1 VRVGIILSLF
11 ALFFIISVPSAFAD
25 YVYIGTD
32 KSVYTQ
38 FEDVNIRV
46 VVDES
51 GNVEVGIK
59 DAFGNVLSSNYYW
72 IDFLDSQEYFTAFS
86 LNDYSKP
93 AGTEYNVYAIHGNE
107 YSQVTI
113 YSSNFG
119 TTIELDQKVYSPND
133 IIEIIIVAPDYN
145 NYDSVDYLEEYVN
158 IIASTSID
166 SISLNNFKELR
177 MDGGVFEGTIKLT
190 TGYTSGENVLSTTVD
205 DKITIELF
213 AQNSK
218 INTSHSLIQNNIGEV
233 QWIEESYPI
242 NGIGQVRI
250 IDADLNVSASQDVVI
265 VNAYSDSDQNGIDVT
280 LSETDSTTGIFEGS
294 VRFTDSSIGRGLYV
308 GNGDIVTVEYLDYT
322 LPAPYTSNDVLDI
335 SAITFVGQVSSHLD
349 RYSSTNL
356 RITDEF
362 GNMLDTVSPNQQ
374 VNLTI
379 DVTNLFPIELQFVYW
394 IEISGAQSDE
404 MWIYSSL
411 ESGQPSKFSQSWIPP
426 IAGTYSITAHVVD
439 TMVDK
444 NFLAESQIMTISV
457 SDYSPRDVPPEPVV
471 EQVVNCGPGTEAV
484 VNSEFPD
491 GICQVIQ
498 TEESTENGGGCLI
511 ATATYGSE
519 MAPQVQQLR
528 ELRDNQLL
536 QTESGTAFMNT
547 FNDIYYSFSP
557 IIADYERENP
567 LFKEAV
573 KLAITPMI
581 SSLSLMENA
590 ESESEVLSIGISVI
604 MLNIGMYLGIPAIVV
619 IGIRKRF

>member
-51 GNVEVGIK
+51 DNVEVGIK

-72 IDFLDSQEYFTAFS
+72 IDFLDSQDYFTAFS

-190 TGYTSGENVLSTTVD
+190 TGYASGENVLSTTVD

-242 NGIGQVRI
+242 NRIGQVRI

-265 VNAYSDSDQNGIDVT
+265 VNAYSDSDQNDIDVT

-335 SAITFVGQVSSHLD
+335 SAITFVGQASSHLD

-356 RITDEF
+356 RITDAHL
-362 GNMLDTVSPNQQ
+362 GNVLDTVSPNQQ
-374 VNLTI
+374 VNLEVTL
-379 DVTNLFPIELQFVYW
+379 TNLFPIELPFAYW
-394 IEISGAQSDE
+394 IDISGAE
-404 MWIYSSL
+404 PYEYWVTSSL
-411 ESGQPSKFSQSWIPP
+411 ESGQTATLSQTWTPS

-439 TMVDK
+439 TIVDK

-457 SDYSPRDVPPEPVV
+457 
-471 EQVVNCGPGTEAV
+471 
-484 VNSEFPD
+484 
-491 GICQVIQ
+491 
-498 TEESTENGGGCLI
+498 
-511 ATATYGSE
+511 
-519 MAPQVQQLR
+519 
-528 ELRDNQLL
+528 
-536 QTESGTAFMNT
+536 
-547 FNDIYYSFSP
+547 
-557 IIADYERENP
+557 
-567 LFKEAV
+567 
-573 KLAITPMI
+573 
-581 SSLSLMENA
+581 
-590 ESESEVLSIGISVI
+590 
-604 MLNIGMYLGIPAIVV
+604 
-619 IGIRKRF
+619 